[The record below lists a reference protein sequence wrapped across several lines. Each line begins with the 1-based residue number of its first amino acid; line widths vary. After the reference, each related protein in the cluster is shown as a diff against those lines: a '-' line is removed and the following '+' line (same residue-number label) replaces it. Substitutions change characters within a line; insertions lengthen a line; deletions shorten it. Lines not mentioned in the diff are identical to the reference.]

1 MKRLIAVAAILLFFS
16 VVNANAEI
24 VGETIEY
31 NANDTVLEG
40 YLVYDDEVSGPR
52 PGVLVFH
59 EWWGINDYIR
69 DRADELARLGYV
81 AFAPDM
87 YGKGVRPTD
96 PKAAGEAAGKL
107 RADNAL
113 MRSRANAGLEALR
126 EVEIVDTSRIA
137 SIGYCFGGGAALEL
151 ARSGAP
157 VSGTVS
163 FHGSLAA
170 KNPARPGDIKGSV
183 LVLHGAEDPHVK
195 PEEVRAFKDEMRA
208 AGADWIFVS
217 FGGAVHGFSNPDNDT
232 DPSDGLA
239 YDEKADKRSWE
250 AMKDFLKE
258 VFGGR

>member
-1 MKRLIAVAAILLFFS
+1 MKRLVAAAAMLFLFS
-16 VVNANAEI
+16 VNAHAKV
-24 VGETIEY
+24 VGETVEY
-31 NANDTVLEG
+31 KNGNAVLEG

-59 EWWGINDYIR
+59 EWWGINDYIKG
-69 DRADELARLGYV
+69 RADELARLGYV

-113 MRSRANAGLEALR
+113 MRSRAIAGLEALR
-126 EVEIVDTSRIA
+126 EVEIADTSRIA

-151 ARSGAP
+151 SRSGAP

-163 FHGSLAA
+163 FHGSLGT
-170 KNPARPGDIKGSV
+170 KNPAKAGDIKGSV
-183 LVLHGAEDPHVK
+183 LALHGAEDPNVK
-195 PEEVRAFKDEMRA
+195 PEEVRAFKDEMRN
-208 AGADWIFVS
+208 AGADWVLVS
-217 FGGAVHGFSNPDNDT
+217 YGGAVHGFSNPNNDT

-239 YDEKADKRSWE
+239 YNEKADNRSWE
-250 AMKDFLKE
+250 AMKDFLTE
-258 VFGGR
+258 VFGG

>member
-1 MKRLIAVAAILLFFS
+1 MMKSLIAVAAALLLFS
-16 VVNANAEI
+16 ANAQAKI

-59 EWWGINDYIR
+59 EWWGINDYIKG
-69 DRADELARLGYV
+69 RADELARLGYV

-113 MRSRANAGLEALR
+113 MRSRAMAGLEALR
-126 EVEIVDTSRIA
+126 EVELADTSRMA
-137 SIGYCFGGGAALEL
+137 AIGYCFGGGAALEL
-151 ARSGAP
+151 GRSGAP
-157 VSGTVS
+157 VAGTVT
-163 FHGSLAA
+163 FHGSLAT
-170 KNPARPGDIKGSV
+170 KNPARPNDIKGSV

-195 PEEVRAFKDEMRA
+195 PEDVRAFKDEMRT
-208 AGADWIFVS
+208 AGADWVFTS
-217 FGGAVHGFSNPDNDT
+217 YGGAVHGFSNPNNDA

-239 YDEKADKRSWE
+239 YNEKADKRSWE